1 MLDSEILY
9 DYKIHAE
16 TDYKYEPLT
25 AFSTYTLFDED
36 DIATAKVIKAGN
48 ENYYNIA
55 CESDEVFE
63 ETLFASCDNTPFVN
77 FLEDECLTL
86 WYISHLSVKEEYRG
100 KGFGSA
106 LLKFIKEE
114 ILQHAKPMIL
124 LQSGTGT
131 DEEKADEFYLK
142 NGYIQVAKTSF
153 DNTIFCK
160 VFDLSLENEI
170 QGSYLFRKEKNE

>member
-1 MLDSEILY
+1 M
-9 DYKIHAE
+9 
-16 TDYKYEPLT
+16 
-25 AFSTYTLFDED
+25 
-36 DIATAKVIKAGN
+36 
-48 ENYYNIA
+48 
-55 CESDEVFE
+55 
-63 ETLFASCDNTPFVN
+63 
-77 FLEDECLTL
+77 
-86 WYISHLSVKEEYRG
+86 
-100 KGFGSA
+100 
-106 LLKFIKEE
+106 
-114 ILQHAKPMIL
+114 QHAKPMIL